1 MQSSRAS
8 ERDSPAAVTHE
19 GEPRPETEAQPEQTA
34 ELEQLRARL
43 VEAED
48 RSLRA
53 RADLDNYRKR
63 ADRELERRVLS
74 ERDALLLRWLEVVD
88 GVERALSLEAEHPEA
103 ARGLHAVREQMET
116 ILARDGVEPI
126 GAPGDEFDPE
136 LHEAVLVVPAADR
149 PAGTVVDVARSGYRV
164 GDRVLRPAQVAV
176 ASAPDRA
183 G

>member
-8 ERDSPAAVTHE
+8 ERDSPAATAHE
-19 GEPRPETEAQPEQTA
+19 SESRPETEAESEQTA

-63 ADRELERRVLS
+63 ADRELERRVLA

-88 GVERALSLEAEHPEA
+88 SVERALALEAEHPEA
-103 ARGLHAVREQMET
+103 ARGLHAVHEQMKT
-116 ILARDGVEPI
+116 LLARDGVEPI
-126 GAPGDEFDPE
+126 GAPGEEFDPE
-136 LHEAVLVVPAADR
+136 LHEAVLAVPTADR
-149 PAGTVVDVARSGYRV
+149 PPGTIVDVARSGYRA
-164 GDRVLRPAQVAV
+164 GERVLRPAQVAV
-176 ASAPDRA
+176 ASAPHRA

>member
-8 ERDSPAAVTHE
+8 ERDSPAAATNE
-19 GEPRPETEAQPEQTA
+19 SESGPETEAEQEQPA

-63 ADRELERRVLS
+63 ADRELERRVLA

-88 GVERALSLEAEHPEA
+88 SVERALALEVEHPEA
-103 ARGLHAVREQMET
+103 ARGLHALREQMET
-116 ILARDGVEPI
+116 LLARDGVEPI
-126 GAPGDEFDPE
+126 GAPGEEFDPE
-136 LHEAVLVVPAADR
+136 LHEALLAVPTADR

-164 GDRVLRPAQVAV
+164 GNRVIRPAQVAV
-176 ASAPDRA
+176 ASAPDRT

>member
-8 ERDSPAAVTHE
+8 ERDSAAAGAHENEPA
-19 GEPRPETEAQPEQTA
+19 PEAAPEQDT
-34 ELEQLRARL
+34 EVEQLRARL

-63 ADRELERRVLS
+63 ADRELERRVLA

-88 GVERALSLEAEHPEA
+88 SVERALTLEAEHPDA

-116 ILARDGVEPI
+116 VLARDGVEPI
-126 GAPGDEFDPE
+126 GAPGEEFDPE
-136 LHEAVLVVPAADR
+136 LHEALLVVPTADR
-149 PAGTVVDVARSGYRV
+149 PPGTIVDVARSGYRV